1 MSNSILEGVRVISLT
16 SVWAGPWAGA
26 ALADMGA
33 EVIKV
38 ESSRRLDNLRYMV
51 TLAKAESGV
60 NKGAFNIINRGTK
73 SCTIDL
79 SQPKGVAILK
89 QLVRVSDVVIEN
101 FAPRVMFGL
110 GLDYT
115 ALREI
120 KPDIIMVSLSGF
132 GGTGPDKNYVAYA
145 STVEAVGGL
154 NASFGYPGGEPA
166 LGAIYAGDPIGSM
179 YCVLCVA
186 SALYFRHKTG
196 KGQHVDIS
204 ESEALTTTIPEV
216 IMEYTMNGRIRP
228 RMGNRDEIMAPH
240 GCYPCKGEDKWVA
253 IAVSTDEEWR
263 ALCRAMGNPGWSKD
277 ERFSDQFRRWQNQDK
292 LDELIGEWTRNFT
305 HYEVMHKLQD
315 VGVAAGPSFNIAEL
329 VNDLHIKERAAIIE
343 QNHPEAG
350 ETLVYRSPWAS
361 STTKNNPPAPCLGEH
376 NSYVFKE
383 LLGLSDKELAQ
394 LTDEKVI
401 Y

>member
-1 MSNSILEGVRVISLT
+1 MSSSILEGVRVISLT
-16 SVWAGPWAGA
+16 SVWAGPWAGSV
-26 ALADMGA
+26 LADMGA

-38 ESSRRLDNLRYMV
+38 ESSRKLDNLRYMV
-51 TLAKAESGV
+51 TLAETESGV

-79 SQPKGVAILK
+79 SQPKGATILK
-89 QLVRVSDVVIEN
+89 QLVGVSDVVIEN

-110 GLDYT
+110 GIDYT
-115 ALREI
+115 ALKEV

-145 STVEAVGGL
+145 STIEAVGGL
-154 NASFGYPGGEPA
+154 NASFGYPGEEPA
-166 LGAIYAGDPIGSM
+166 LGAIYAADPIGSM
-179 YCVLCVA
+179 YCVLCVIA
-186 SALYFRHKTG
+186 ALYSRHKTG

-204 ESEALTTTIPEV
+204 ETEALISTIPEV
-216 IMEYTMNGRIRP
+216 VMEYTMNGRVRP

-263 ALCRAMGNPGWSKD
+263 ALCRAMGNPRWSKD
-277 ERFSDQFRRWQNQDK
+277 ERFADQYRRWQNQDK

-305 HYEVMHKLQD
+305 HYEVMYKLQD
-315 VGVAAGPSFNIAEL
+315 VGVAAGPSFNTEEL
-329 VNDLHIKERAAIIE
+329 VNDLHIKERGAIIK

-361 STTKNNPPAPCLGEH
+361 SETKDNPPAPRLGEH
-376 NSYVFKE
+376 NSYVFKD

-394 LTDEKVI
+394 LIDEKVV